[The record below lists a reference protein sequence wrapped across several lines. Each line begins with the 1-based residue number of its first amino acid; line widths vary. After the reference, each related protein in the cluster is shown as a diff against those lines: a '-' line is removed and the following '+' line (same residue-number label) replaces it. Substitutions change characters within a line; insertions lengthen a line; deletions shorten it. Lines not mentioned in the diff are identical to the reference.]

1 MLSRPMKFKSEC
13 GYPFTTSDGAT
24 NARYRSI
31 ILPPEFNT
39 LVCTLGSYPAQP
51 GRPPSNRPSVVLAR
65 LIAYNIFVL
74 TILSTCIEKVIQLI
88 FNHREKTFT
97 CPRLSAKLG
106 KLNSVYLALL
116 SAVTSI
122 TLYVTI
128 ISTSIVMKPKPS

>member
-1 MLSRPMKFKSEC
+1 MVPLMLAIEVSF
-13 GYPFTTSDGAT
+13 FLL
-24 NARYRSI
+24 NSI
-31 ILPPEFNT
+31 HLSA
-39 LVCTLGSYPAQP
+39 L
-51 GRPPSNRPSVVLAR
+51 SVVILHSPAVLHPTDHPWYWLG

-74 TILSTCIEKVIQLI
+74 AILSTCIEKVIQLI

-97 CPRLSAKLG
+97 CPGLSAKLG